1 MLVADMA
8 RDKYQYTVVTHTIT
22 CTCCRKLVNVLISYD
37 LCWQISAHASCQDF
51 ENSLIHWTAGLGIK
65 LSDFIEVEEVS
76 TY

>member
-8 RDKYQYTVVTHTIT
+8 RDKYQCTVVTHTIT

-37 LCWQISAHASCQDF
+37 LCWQMHMHHARTLKTASFTGLQDW
-51 ENSLIHWTAGLGIK
+51 E